1 LLLSF
6 FSAVIAQTDH
16 QSTGTITASASQV
29 EVGESFKITVQG
41 SDSDGLWGVGYLFN
55 NTPVWEKGAAS
66 KTWTLSETTPG
77 SYTFYGM
84 VAGRVAGTTTDQ
96 SAWTSPKSV
105 TVTVVLGLL
114 PELLPRLTIS
124 RQELLLPPL
133 LK

>member
-1 LLLSF
+1 MRVFKKLVLVIGLIATF
-6 FSAVIAQTDH
+6 VLFSGYCFYQPKLVFAQTDH

-84 VAGRVAGTTTDQ
+84 VAGRQLLTNQ
-96 SAWTSPKSV
+96 
-105 TVTVVLGLL
+105 LGLA
-114 PELLPRLTIS
+114 RN
-124 RQELLLPPL
+124 Q
-133 LK
+133 